1 MFEYIKRLVILT
13 CLYPFIDPLLAHQ
26 KKIIKQSKEEFAG
39 LSITLF
45 NFYNEIVYAWNTNY
59 KYYYNNS
66 ELFQETSDTI
76 TYLYTHIHAFMY
88 NYKIEPDDVLWYNI
102 SVLNNRINMINKSIE
117 YTIDEKYEI
126 YDNYNETVQE
136 TTMIEY
142 NNLINNMNK
151 NNFISILITIK
162 QDDKYFIQVNN
173 CTHLNLNLKPSKV
186 RFLSIEY
193 EDPLLKEKFVITI
206 DENMLYDKNEILS
219 SAFIKRY
226 LDYNSLDVVYSH
238 NYKIHI
244 MDNNINMVT
253 LTEKDYILLHKENY
267 EIITNN

>member
-26 KKIIKQSKEEFAG
+26 KKIIKQSKEELAG

-88 NYKIEPDDVLWYNI
+88 NY
-102 SVLNNRINMINKSIE
+102 RINMINKSIE

-126 YDNYNETVQE
+126 YDNYNETVEE

-193 EDPLLKEKFVITI
+193 EDPLLKGKYVI
-206 DENMLYDKNEILS
+206 
-219 SAFIKRY
+219 
-226 LDYNSLDVVYSH
+226 
-238 NYKIHI
+238 
-244 MDNNINMVT
+244 
-253 LTEKDYILLHKENY
+253 
-267 EIITNN
+267 